1 MSVVAVRSRLLQ
13 FIILLAST
21 MKLVFSIPYI
31 HTTCMLLILVD
42 TSLKTMFYLK
52 KIGILT
58 QELDANTSFTQS
70 DTAENLVV
78 NFGQLYS

>member
-1 MSVVAVRSRLLQ
+1 M
-13 FIILLAST
+13 F
-21 MKLVFSIPYI
+21 
-31 HTTCMLLILVD
+31 LILVD

-70 DTAENLVV
+70 DTAENLYTIIIV